1 MYVIHRFVVSHGYFI
16 QSQSD
21 LERYAGWEFIKWLD
35 ESNDGKLYKEHFNR
49 PITLVYDN
57 LNYNIGVE
65 VKAPLT
71 EEEAMFFEL
80 IRTYD

>member
-21 LERYAGWEFIKWLD
+21 LERYAGWEFVKWLD
-35 ESNDGKLYKEHFNR
+35 ESYDGKLYKKYFNR

-57 LNYNIGVE
+57 LNYSIGIE
-65 VKAPLT
+65 VQAPLT
-71 EEEAMFFEL
+71 DEEAMFFEL
-80 IRTYD
+80 IRKND